1 MGIILFGEYMSYKFY
16 YDESSH
22 SESITEKTLN
32 AENFYD
38 NFITVIVGWD
48 ETYESDL
55 ETKYLAFEEK
65 HKTRKA
71 GNPPELKSSSIK
83 TGDIVN
89 GLASIKSREQTNLI
103 EDYLSLFDENIHICI
118 SFTNKIE
125 FLVNQIIDGY
135 DNRFGIDE
143 EALKYTLVKALR
155 TYKPQNVIV
164 QLYQDPSNIVDSI
177 KLFLEERIRINEG
190 NSKLKQIENQVFRE
204 TILVLDK
211 ASPLK
216 NVIWDYT
223 APFMGVSKY
232 LSHKEISDYSLIL
245 DKEGTERTL
254 KSAQNCG
261 LKSVSEGNS
270 LNHFGIRMA
279 DMLAGIIFKLSKS
292 LFNALNPKDPD
303 STPQKIILNEEWFR
317 LSDQELNVYKL
328 LHKVILNLNEDKMK
342 RIVGIFYDDLIC
354 FQALIQYMN
363 SFTSVSDITK
373 DLEMQGEYFN
383 SFCCKYLTNY
393 FKTI

>member
-1 MGIILFGEYMSYKFY
+1 MGYRFY

-22 SESITEKTLN
+22 SESITENTLN

-48 ETYESDL
+48 EAYESTL
-55 ETKYLAFEEK
+55 EAKYCAFEEK
-65 HKTRKA
+65 YKSRKA
-71 GNPPELKSSSIK
+71 GNPAELKSSTIK
-83 TGDIVN
+83 TNDIVN
-89 GLASIKSREQTNLI
+89 GLASIKSRELTNLI
-103 EDYLSLFDENIHICI
+103 EDYLSLFDEKIHICI

-135 DNRFGIDE
+135 DNKLGIDE

-155 TYKPQNVIV
+155 TYKPQNVIA
-164 QLYQDPSNIVDSI
+164 QLYKNPSSVIDSI
-177 KLFLEERIRINEG
+177 KVFLEERIRINEG

-204 TILVLDK
+204 AILVLDK
-211 ASPLK
+211 VSPLK
-216 NVIWDYT
+216 DVTWDYT
-223 APFMGVSKY
+223 VPFMGFSEY
-232 LSHKEISDYSLIL
+232 LDHKGIADYLLIL

-254 KSAQNCG
+254 KSAQISGIKLVC
-261 LKSVSEGNS
+261 EGDS

-292 LFNALNPKDPD
+292 LFNALNSRNPD
-303 STPQKIILNEEWFR
+303 SRPQKLILNEEWFK
-317 LSDQELNVYKL
+317 LSNQELNVYKL
-328 LHKVILNLNEDKMK
+328 LHKVILDLNEDEMK
-342 RIVGIFYDDLIC
+342 RTVETFYDDLIC

-363 SFTSVSDITK
+363 AFVSVEDITK
-373 DLEMQGEYFN
+373 NIKMQGEWFN
-383 SFCCKYLTNY
+383 TFCCKYLENY

>member
-1 MGIILFGEYMSYKFY
+1 MGYRFY

-22 SESITEKTLN
+22 SESITENTLN

-48 ETYESDL
+48 ETYESTL
-55 ETKYLAFEEK
+55 ETKYYAFEEK
-65 HKTRKA
+65 YKSRKA
-71 GNPPELKSSSIK
+71 GSPAELKSSTIK
-83 TGDIVN
+83 TGDVVN
-89 GLASIKSREQTNLI
+89 GFASIKSRELTNLI

-135 DNRFGIDE
+135 GNRFYINE

-177 KLFLEERIRINEG
+177 KVFLEERIRINEG

-204 TILVLDK
+204 AILVLDK
-211 ASPLK
+211 VSPLK
-216 NVIWDYT
+216 DVIWDYT
-223 APFMGVSKY
+223 APFMGFLEY
-232 LSHKEISDYSLIL
+232 LNHKDISDYSLIL

-254 KSAQNCG
+254 KSAVNCG
-261 LKSVSEGNS
+261 LKLVREGDS

-292 LFNALNPKDPD
+292 LFNALNSRDPD
-303 STPQKIILNEEWFR
+303 SRPQKLILNEEWFK
-317 LSDQELNVYKL
+317 LSNQELNVYKL
-328 LHKVILNLNEDKMK
+328 LHKVILDLNEDEMK
-342 RIVGIFYDDLIC
+342 RTVGTFYDDLIC

-363 SFTSVSDITK
+363 TFVSINDITK
-373 DLEMQGEYFN
+373 DLKMQGEKFN
-383 SFCCKYLTNY
+383 SFCCEYLEKYFT
-393 FKTI
+393 TI

>member
-1 MGIILFGEYMSYKFY
+1 MGYRFY

-22 SESITEKTLN
+22 SESITENTLN

-48 ETYESDL
+48 EAYESTL
-55 ETKYLAFEEK
+55 EAKYCAFEEK
-65 HKTRKA
+65 YKSRKA
-71 GNPPELKSSSIK
+71 GNPAELKSSTIK
-83 TGDIVN
+83 TNDIVN
-89 GLASIKSREQTNLI
+89 GLASIKSRELINLI
-103 EDYLSLFDENIHICI
+103 EDYLSLFDEKIHICI

-135 DNRFGIDE
+135 DNKLGIDE

-155 TYKPQNVIV
+155 TYKPQNVIA
-164 QLYQDPSNIVDSI
+164 QLYKNPSSVIDSI
-177 KLFLEERIRINEG
+177 KVFLEERIRINEG

-204 TILVLDK
+204 AILVLDK
-211 ASPLK
+211 VSPLK
-216 NVIWDYT
+216 DVTWDYT
-223 APFMGVSKY
+223 VPFMGFSEY
-232 LSHKEISDYSLIL
+232 LDHKGITDYLLIL

-254 KSAQNCG
+254 KSAQISGIKLVC
-261 LKSVSEGNS
+261 EGDS

-292 LFNALNPKDPD
+292 LFNALNSRNPD
-303 STPQKIILNEEWFR
+303 SRPQKLILNEEWFK
-317 LSDQELNVYKL
+317 LSNQELNVYKL
-328 LHKVILNLNEDKMK
+328 LHKVILDLNEDEMK
-342 RIVGIFYDDLIC
+342 RTVETFYDDLIC

-363 SFTSVSDITK
+363 AFVSVEDITK
-373 DLEMQGEYFN
+373 NIKMQGEWFN
-383 SFCCKYLTNY
+383 TFCCEYLENY

>member
-1 MGIILFGEYMSYKFY
+1 MAYKFY

-22 SESITEKTLN
+22 SESITENTLN

-48 ETYESDL
+48 ETYESIL
-55 ETKYLAFEEK
+55 ETKYYAFEEK
-65 HKTRKA
+65 YRSRKA
-71 GNPPELKSSSIK
+71 GNPAELKSSTIK
-83 TGDIVN
+83 TGDVIN
-89 GLASIKSREQTNLI
+89 GFASIKSRELTNLI

-125 FLVNQIIDGY
+125 FLVNQIIEGY
-135 DNRFGIDE
+135 NNRFYIDE

-155 TYKPQNVIV
+155 TYKPQNVIT
-164 QLYQDPSNIVDSI
+164 QLYQAPSNIIGSI
-177 KLFLEERIRINEG
+177 KAFLEEKIKINKG

-204 TILVLDK
+204 AIIVLDK

-216 NVIWDYT
+216 EVTWDYS
-223 APFMGVSKY
+223 APFMGFSKY
-232 LSHKEISDYSLIL
+232 LTHKEISDYSLIL
-245 DKEGTERTL
+245 DKEGTEHTL
-254 KSAQNCG
+254 NSAQKCG
-261 LKSVSEGNS
+261 LKMVREEDS
-270 LNHFGIRMA
+270 LNYFGVRLA

-292 LFNALNPKDPD
+292 LFKALNPKVPV

-328 LHKVILNLNEDKMK
+328 LHKVILDLNEDEMK
-342 RIVGIFYDDLIC
+342 RTVGTFYDDLIC

-363 SFTSVSDITK
+363 VFVSADEIMK
-373 DLEMQGEYFN
+373 NIKMQGEWFN
-383 SFCCKYLTNY
+383 SFCCEYLEKYFT
-393 FKTI
+393 TI

>member
-1 MGIILFGEYMSYKFY
+1 MAYKFY

-22 SESITEKTLN
+22 SESITENTLN

-48 ETYESDL
+48 ETHESAL

-65 HKTRKA
+65 YKSRKA
-71 GNPPELKSSSIK
+71 GNPPELKSSTIK
-83 TGDIVN
+83 IGDVVN
-89 GLASIKSREQTNLI
+89 GFASIKNRELANLI
-103 EDYLSLFDENIHICI
+103 EDYLSLFDENIHVCI

-135 DNRFGIDE
+135 DNRFYIDE
-143 EALKYTLVKALR
+143 NALKYTLVKALR
-155 TYKPQNVIV
+155 TYKPQNVIA

-177 KLFLEERIRINEG
+177 KAFLEERIKINDE
-190 NSKLKQIENQVFRE
+190 NPKLKQIENQVFRE
-204 TILVLDK
+204 VILVLDK
-211 ASPLK
+211 VSPLK
-216 NVIWDYT
+216 DVTWDYT
-223 APFMGVSKY
+223 APFMGFSKY
-232 LSHKEISDYSLIL
+232 LNHKGITDYSLIL

-254 KSAQNCG
+254 NSAQKCG
-261 LKSVSEGNS
+261 LKSVSEGDS

-292 LFNALNPKDPD
+292 LFNALNSRNPD
-303 STPQKIILNEEWFR
+303 SRPQKLILNEEWFK
-317 LSDQELNVYKL
+317 LSNQELNVYKL
-328 LHKVILNLNEDKMK
+328 LHKVILDLNEDEMK
-342 RIVGIFYDDLIC
+342 RTVGTFYDDLIC

-363 SFTSVSDITK
+363 SFASASDITK
-373 DLEMQGEYFN
+373 GLEMRGEWFN
-383 SFCCKYLTNY
+383 TFCCEYLENY